1 MKPVKVGILGCGKIA
16 PAYLRNLT
24 TAFASTVE
32 VVACADLAPESAEL
46 RAKEFNIPRV
56 CTPDALLEDP
66 EIELVLNLTPALAH
80 HGLSMRILKA
90 GKHLFTEKP
99 LALQMDHAEEIVKTA
114 AEAGLQVGGAADTF
128 LGSSLQL
135 CRRLI
140 DEGRIGQPIAAT
152 SLVSVGAF
160 NRERYHTAFRGA
172 LLDLGPYYLTAL
184 VTLLGPVGRAT
195 GSAEIRFPQRE
206 TPAGKI
212 NVSIPTTVA
221 GVLDFTDG
229 TVASVLASGDVDGY
243 FPRTEIHGTEGTL
256 VLPDANAYQDKVVL
270 RKGPGEVESFVEAP
284 GFSSPGRGLGV
295 AEMAMAI
302 RENRSPRA
310 GADLLLH
317 ITGIML
323 AIEEAS
329 HANRHVTLKTSYT
342 RPDPFVWDG

>member
-24 TAFASTVE
+24 NVFTSQVE
-32 VVACADLAPESAEL
+32 VVACADLMSDLAEQT
-46 RAKEFNIPRV
+46 AKEFNIPRA
-56 CTPDALLEDP
+56 CTPDALLGDP
-66 EIELVLNLTPALAH
+66 EIELVLNLTPAAAH
-80 HGLSMRILKA
+80 HALSVKILKA

-99 LALQMDHAEEIVKTA
+99 LALQMDHVQEIVETA
-114 AEAGLQVGGAADTF
+114 AAAGLQIGGAADTF

-152 SLVSVGAF
+152 SLVSIGAF

-184 VTLLGPVGRAT
+184 IALLGPVRRTT
-195 GSAEIRFPQRE
+195 GTGEVRFPERE
-206 TPAGKI
+206 GPEGKI
-212 NVSIPTTVA
+212 NVTVPTTTA
-221 GVLDFTDG
+221 GVLDFSDG
-229 TVASVLASGDVDGY
+229 TVAAVLATGDVDGY

-256 VLPDANAYQDKVVL
+256 IVSDANAYQDKVIL
-270 RKGPGEVESFVEAP
+270 RKGPDKGETFVEAP
-284 GFSSPGRGLGV
+284 GFSGPGRGLGV

-302 RENRSPRA
+302 RENRPPRA
-310 GADLLLH
+310 GADLLVH
-317 ITGIML
+317 VTEIML

-329 HANRHVTLKTSYT
+329 HSNQHVMMKSTCS
-342 RPDPFVWDG
+342 RPAPFVWKG